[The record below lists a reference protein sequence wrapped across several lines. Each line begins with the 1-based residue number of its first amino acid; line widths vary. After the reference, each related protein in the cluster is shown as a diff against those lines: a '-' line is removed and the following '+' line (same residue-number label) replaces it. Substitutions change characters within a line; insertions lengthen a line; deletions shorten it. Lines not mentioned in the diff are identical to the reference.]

1 MTQDEA
7 FAILKTGTNVF
18 LTGEPGAG
26 KTHTINRYVRF
37 LRECG
42 IEPAITASTGIAATH
57 IGGLTIH
64 SWSGIGIKD
73 KLTREDMRHIRETPH
88 YAKRIRKAKVLIID
102 EVSMLDGRIFALLDR
117 VCRDVRDSI
126 DPFGGLQVICVGD
139 FFQLPPV
146 RKRPVSSDASLFAG
160 DEEFSG
166 PVFAFQSDTWESLGF
181 TVCYLT
187 EQYRQD
193 DADFLAVLSAIR
205 RGAVTDVHIRHI
217 EGRKGMHEEALREGV
232 TKLFSHN
239 IDVDRVNDIAL
250 AGLPEKAIAF
260 AMAERGPKALTETL
274 RKGCLSP
281 ETLKLKI
288 GAAVMFTKN
297 SQQGKYMNGTLG
309 TVVAFDGETHFPTVR
324 TREGILVDVEPA
336 EWVVEEEGA
345 TRAKITQLPL
355 RLAWAMTIHKSQGM
369 SLDAAVIDLS
379 RVFEYGQGYVALSR
393 VRRLSG
399 LYLLGYNKQ
408 SLLVHPE
415 VLEADRAFREESDRA
430 WREYAKLTPEEREQ
444 QENIFI
450 RECEGKRPEQG
461 KPGKKPKKDV
471 TAKTRT
477 AKSLDE
483 IRAEFPNAYRPWDEA
498 GDKQL
503 RMLFAGGMPIARI
516 AKHFQRKPGSIR
528 SRLKKF
534 GLIEE

>member
-7 FAILKTGTNVF
+7 FAILKTGANVF

-88 YAKRIRKAKVLIID
+88 YAKRIRRAKVLIID

-126 DPFGGLQVICVGD
+126 DPFGGLQVVCVGD

-146 RKRPVSSDASLFAG
+146 SKRPADRDDSLFAG
-160 DEEFSG
+160 DEDFAG
-166 PVFAFQSDTWESLGF
+166 PLFAFQSDTWETLGF

-193 DADFLAVLSAIR
+193 DADFLSVLSAIR

-217 EGRKGMHEEALREGV
+217 EKRKGTHEEALRQGV

-239 IDVDRVNDIAL
+239 MDVDRVNDVAL

-260 AMAERGPKALTETL
+260 AMAERGPKAIVETL

-281 ETLKLKI
+281 ELLKLKK

-309 TVVAFDGETHFPTVR
+309 TVVAFDGETHFPVVR

-336 EWVVEEEGA
+336 EWVVEEEGS

-399 LYLLGYNKQ
+399 LYLLGYNRQ

-415 VLEADRAFREESDRA
+415 VLEADRAFRAQSERA
-430 WREYAKLTPEEREQ
+430 RAAYGKISPEEREK
-444 QENIFI
+444 QEDTFI
-450 RECEGKRPEQG
+450 RECEGKKPSDG
-461 KPGKKPKKDV
+461 KQPKK
-471 TAKTRT
+471 TKRSAAEKGTP
-477 AKSLDE
+477 KSLDD
-483 IRAEFPNAYRPWDEA
+483 IRAKFPNAYRPWNEED
-498 GDKQL
+498 DKKL

-516 AKHFQRKPGSIR
+516 AKHFERKPGSIR

>member
-7 FAILKTGTNVF
+7 LSILKTGTNVF

-26 KTHTINRYVRF
+26 KTYTINRYVRY

-57 IGGLTIH
+57 IGGMTIH
-64 SWSGIGIKD
+64 SWGGIGIKE
-73 KLTREDMRHIRETPH
+73 KLTREDMRHIRETPY

-102 EVSMLDGRIFALLDR
+102 EVSMLDGRLFSLLDR
-117 VCRDVRDSI
+117 VCREVRDSI

-146 RKRPVSSDASLFAG
+146 VRRAPVREDMLFA
-160 DEEFSG
+160 DMEEFAG
-166 PVFAFQSDTWESLGF
+166 PQFAFQSDTWESLGF

-193 DADFLAVLSAIR
+193 DDRFLSILSAIR
-205 RGAVTDVHIRHI
+205 AGTVTGEHIRHI
-217 EGRKGMHEEALREGV
+217 EVRMGRHEDALRQGV

-239 IDVDRVNDIAL
+239 MDVDRVNDAAL
-250 AGLPEKAIAF
+250 AELPEKAIAF
-260 AMAERGPKALTETL
+260 AMAMRGSKPLAETL
-274 RKGCLSP
+274 KKGCLSP
-281 ETLKLKI
+281 ELLKLKK

-297 SQQGKYMNGTLG
+297 SQQGKFVNGTLG
-309 TVVAFDGETHFPTVR
+309 VVVDFDAETHFPVVE
-324 TREGILVDVEPA
+324 TREGTRIEVEPMD
-336 EWVVEEEGA
+336 WVIEEDGE

-369 SLDAAVIDLS
+369 SLDAAVVDLS
-379 RVFEYGQGYVALSR
+379 RVFEFGQGYVALSR

-399 LYLLGYNKQ
+399 LYLLGYNRQ

-415 VLEADRAFREESDRA
+415 VLEADRSFREQSERA
-430 WREYAKLTPEEREQ
+430 RSVHEKLSAEERDR
-444 QENIFI
+444 QEDTFI
-450 RECEGKRPEQG
+450 REHEGRRPG
-461 KPGKKPKKDV
+461 GKKKKNGKGD
-471 TAKTRT
+471 AAGRDPQG
-477 AKSLDE
+477 SLDD
-483 IRAEFPNAYRPWDEA
+483 IRAKFPNAYRPWSEED
-498 GDKQL
+498 DKTL
-503 RMLFAGGMPIARI
+503 RMLHVGGMPITRI
-516 AKHFQRKPGSIR
+516 AKHFERKPGSIR

-534 GLIEE
+534 GLIEDT